1 MVKRNIEADFHKY
14 LKLGKSIL
22 LLGPR
27 QTGKTT
33 LTKTVEADLYIN
45 LAIAKDRQRYE
56 LEPDL
61 IMKEVAALKKKSLV
75 VIDEIQ
81 KVPAVMDP
89 IQVLIDENK
98 AQFILTG
105 SSARKLRRQTEIN
118 LLPGRVISLH
128 MDPFTQTEFAQELED
143 HLIYGSLPGLA
154 LLADAKMKNVELR
167 SYVETYLEEEV
178 RSEALV
184 RNLPSFYRFLEVAA
198 LESGKIVSF
207 NAISQTLGV
216 AHTTIS
222 SYYEILEDCLL
233 VERIDP
239 IYHSASRKKLTK
251 SSKYLFFDLG
261 VRRMAAQEG
270 TKLGA
275 PRRGELFENFV
286 GLELIREARSKLST
300 EIHFWRDPD
309 GPEVDWVI
317 KTSGNYIPIEVKLSP
332 NPGIKECKHLQ
343 TFLNEYDGPHGAYVI
358 CTTPRRYKITENITA
373 VPWQQI
379 AKILEDCE

>member
-1 MVKRNIEADFHKY
+1 
-14 LKLGKSIL
+14 
-22 LLGPR
+22 
-27 QTGKTT
+27 
-33 LTKTVEADLYIN
+33 
-45 LAIAKDRQRYE
+45 
-56 LEPDL
+56 
-61 IMKEVAALKKKSLV
+61 
-75 VIDEIQ
+75 
-81 KVPAVMDP
+81 
-89 IQVLIDENK
+89 
-98 AQFILTG
+98 
-105 SSARKLRRQTEIN
+105 
-118 LLPGRVISLH
+118 
-128 MDPFTQTEFAQELED
+128 MDPFTQTEFAQELEN

-154 LLADAKMKNVELR
+154 LLLDTRMKNVELR

-198 LESGKIVSF
+198 LESGKIV
-207 NAISQTLGV
+207 
-216 AHTTIS
+216 TIS

-343 TFLNEYDGPHGAYVI
+343 TFLSEYDGPHGAYVV